1 MLEDTLIVFGG
12 EFGRSPMSQGGSGRD
27 HHMLGFSYMLCGGGI
42 RGGASHGA
50 TDELGYQAVENPTH
64 IRDLH
69 ATILHLMGIDH
80 RRLSVKFQGLDM
92 RLTGAEPAHVIQ
104 DILV

>member
-1 MLEDTLIVFGG
+1 MDKV
-12 EFGRSPMSQGGSGRD
+12 
-27 HHMLGFSYMLCGGGI
+27 
-42 RGGASHGA
+42 
-50 TDELGYQAVENPTH
+50 TH

-80 RRLSVKFQGLDM
+80 RRLTVKFQGLDM
-92 RLTGAEPAHVIQ
+92 RLTGAEPANAIR